1 MANAL
6 VNGIGD
12 SLVGEEKCNVEVLL
26 GYGDDVVD
34 DSESVDDGEEV
45 CLDLEVVLSNVDG
58 DDEMRPLGSGEFFD
72 EGLVFLTEK
81 GEPCM
86 WCVRG
91 EGGGCVRMPSKQWVG
106 FERCQS
112 LQEKGWGGGEW
123 WL

>member
-12 SLVGEEKCNVEVLL
+12 SLVGEEKCNVVVLL

-81 GEPCM
+81 GEPCT
-86 WCVRG
+86 WGVRG
-91 EGGGCVRMPSKQWVG
+91 EGGVCSYAQQAM
-106 FERCQS
+106 
-112 LQEKGWGGGEW
+112 GWF
-123 WL
+123 